1 MVHVNTLVKSVNV
14 LAIDTS
20 STSCI
25 LGLQVGGNVFTDIRA
40 SERSHSRD
48 ILPAISSLLEVNGLT
63 FEQLDYIIFGEG
75 PGSFTGLRIAVGVV
89 QGLGYGL
96 EIPVVPVCS
105 LACLA
110 QTSYQK
116 YGNEYNVVALHA
128 RKEEVYLGVYKIEK
142 HIAKPI
148 TTEKVLDVN
157 RIDFEL
163 TGDWI
168 GVGDGW
174 MFREQLE
181 KSLNIDMLGI
191 DTNIQLQ
198 PTALLT
204 LGAASF
210 KKGDFIDALSA
221 RPKYLRENISSKDV
235 KK

>member
-1 MVHVNTLVKSVNV
+1 MVHVSTLVKSVNV

>member
-1 MVHVNTLVKSVNV
+1 MVHVNTLLNSANV

-20 STSCI
+20 STACI
-25 LGLQVGGNVFTDIRA
+25 LGLQVGGNVFTDIRR
-40 SERSHSRD
+40 SGRSHSRD
-48 ILPAISSLLEVNGLT
+48 ILPSISSLLEVNGLT
-63 FEQLDYIIFGEG
+63 FEQLDYIVFGEG

-96 EIPVVPVCS
+96 DIPVVPVCS

-110 QTSYQK
+110 QSSYQK

-128 RKEEVYLGVYKIEK
+128 RQEEVYLGVYKIEK
-142 HIAKPI
+142 HTAKPI
-148 TTEKVLDVN
+148 MREKVLDVN

-163 TGDWI
+163 TGEWI

-174 MFREQLE
+174 IFREQLE
-181 KSLNIDMLGI
+181 KSLNIDMVKI
-191 DTNIQLQ
+191 DTNIQIQ

-221 RPKYLRENISSKDV
+221 RPKYLREDISSQGV

>member
-1 MVHVNTLVKSVNV
+1 MVHVSTLVKSVNV

-110 QTSYQK
+110 QSSYQK

>member
-110 QTSYQK
+110 QSSYQK

>member
-1 MVHVNTLVKSVNV
+1 MVHVSTLVKSVNV

-110 QTSYQK
+110 QSSYQK

-191 DTNIQLQ
+191 DINIQLQ